1 MSKESMEWLNTRTL
15 IGFTDQ
21 RGTAWHYAETLQG
34 DEPNHYPGPI
44 PVSDVRRRLFGF
56 EVSPQPIYVRMPGSV
71 PEPFREVPGRKAWTT
86 RDTGEV
92 LGIFTDGYLGHQYD
106 EWLTRNVESIL
117 DGDLGIGSAGLL
129 KNRAQ
134 AWVAVEVPESI
145 ATPEGVTF
153 RPRLI
158 AATSFDG
165 SLATT
170 YKRSAQVVVCDNT
183 LAAGLSGAGE
193 RYRLKHTRYSNL
205 KIGEARQALAVVF
218 TMADDLS
225 AEIKRLCEIEVPT
238 PAFGRVLDI
247 MIPLTDAQ
255 GQPFKG
261 RSLTT
266 AERKRGEVTRLY
278 RHDDRA
284 APWAGTA
291 YGVLAAFNTY
301 GHHYGTIRNASR
313 VQRNA
318 SNMVTGAVEGT
329 DAAVLAAVDAVLSAA

>member
-1 MSKESMEWLNTRTL
+1 MSRESMEWLNTRTL

-21 RGTAWHYAETLQG
+21 RGNAWHYAETLQG

-44 PVSDVRRRLFGF
+44 PVGDVRRRLFGF
-56 EVSPQPIYVRMPGSV
+56 TVEPRDVLVRVEEDSPVAVV
-71 PEPFREVPGRKAWTT
+71 PNRKAWIAT
-86 RDTGEV
+86 DTGEV
-92 LGIFTDGYLGHQYD
+92 LGIFTDGYQGHQYD

-117 DGDLGIGSAGLL
+117 DGELGIGSAGLL

-145 ATPEGVTF
+145 ETPEGVTF

-205 KIGEARQALAVVF
+205 RIGEAREALAVVF
-218 TMADDLS
+218 TMAEDFA
-225 AEIKRLCEIEVPT
+225 AEVKRLCDIEVPDK
-238 PAFGRVLDI
+238 AFGGVLDI
-247 MIPLTDAQ
+247 LVPLTDSH

-329 DAAVLAAVDAVLSAA
+329 DAAVLAAVDAVLAAA